1 MTLNSIDWDQVVSD
15 NPDWIFVK
23 GSQLAGS
30 QYHFYM
36 ENQTAVAFPVEGG
49 KIKVVA
55 SAQSPAMVQS
65 KVAQVCQVPAN
76 YVIVEVNMNFKLVH
90 FKIILVGSSC
100 IYRHL
105 V

>member
-1 MTLNSIDWDQVVSD
+1 MTLDSIDWDQLVCD
-15 NPDWIFVK
+15 NPDWTIVE

-36 ENQTAVAFPVEGG
+36 ENQTTVAFPLEGG
-49 KIKVVA
+49 KLKVIA

-76 YVIVEVNMNFKLVH
+76 NVIVEVNMNF
-90 FKIILVGSSC
+90 
-100 IYRHL
+100 
-105 V
+105 